1 MIDIEG
7 KKMDAKTLLRQF
19 KSDPGLAFVSVIR
32 TSDAAST
39 LGSIR
44 TALVEAGATKA
55 DVNTK
60 WKTAQ
65 RFLAEHPHIRRP
77 SSTTYAWS
85 EEPVGA
91 EVALASLAK
100 RRQIPDWLRHAL
112 TTTVAAALDTTN
124 ESSDE
129 MVSGQRRLVDDAKVL
144 AEVVGYV
151 EELVY
156 EGADADAVLDWLRG
170 QAADKSLEFVG
181 RVGQTVSYDP
191 REQVAV
197 AGNPQGQSKVTVV
210 RPGAV
215 WRGGDSPIL
224 VSRALVRPEF

>member
-1 MIDIEG
+1 MDIIG
-7 KKMDAKTLLRQF
+7 KKMDTKTLLRQF
-19 KSDPGLAFVSVIR
+19 KSDPGLAFVSVIK

-65 RFLAEHPHIRRP
+65 PFLAEHPHVGRSP
-77 SSTTYAWS
+77 GSPLYAWS
-85 EEPVGA
+85 DEPVAA
-91 EVALASLAK
+91 EVALASLVKK
-100 RRQIPDWLRHAL
+100 RKIPDWLRDAL
-112 TTTVAAALDTTN
+112 IETVEAALDTTN
-124 ESSDE
+124 KSSDE
-129 MVSGQRRLVDDAKVL
+129 MVTGQRRLVDDAKVL
-144 AEVVGYV
+144 ADVVGYV

-156 EGADADAVLDWLRG
+156 GGAGADAVLDWLRAN
-170 QAADKSLEFVG
+170 AADKSVELVG

-191 REQVAV
+191 REHVAV
-197 AGNPQGQSKVTVV
+197 TGNPPGQSKVTVV

-215 WRGGDSPIL
+215 WRGGDSPIRL
-224 VSRALVRPEF
+224 NRTLVRPES